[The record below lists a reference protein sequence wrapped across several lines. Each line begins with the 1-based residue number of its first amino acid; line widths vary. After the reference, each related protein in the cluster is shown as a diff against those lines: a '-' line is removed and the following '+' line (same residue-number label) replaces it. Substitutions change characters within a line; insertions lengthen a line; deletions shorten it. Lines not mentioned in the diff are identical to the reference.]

1 MAPRITLRHLPYDR
15 TKIKVGVLLEMLEAH
30 AIGRRKMD
38 ASQVRAAEILL
49 KKVLPDLAAIE
60 HSGETTENVHY
71 YAEIPEKAKTTEEW
85 LAGNPITS
93 PAKPKLG
100 GQKGPKLN

>member
-1 MAPRITLRHLPYDR
+1 MAPRIKLRHLPYDR

-49 KKVLPDLAAIE
+49 KKVLPDLSRIE
-60 HSGETTENVHY
+60 LSGEATENVRY
-71 YAEIPEKAKTTEEW
+71 YAEVPVKDETTEEW
-85 LAGNPITS
+85 VKGNPVQQ
-93 PAKPKLG
+93 
-100 GQKGPKLN
+100 QKTTH